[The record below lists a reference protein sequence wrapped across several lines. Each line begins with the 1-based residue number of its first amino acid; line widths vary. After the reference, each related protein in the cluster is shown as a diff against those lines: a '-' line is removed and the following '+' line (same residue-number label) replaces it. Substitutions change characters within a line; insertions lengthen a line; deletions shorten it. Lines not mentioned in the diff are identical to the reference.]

1 MPCFSVALPIC
12 TRKGPHQAAF
22 LKQHISLQP
31 LQASQGESKQSL
43 SLHQQIGGQIVWMP
57 MGWGLRLC
65 MHAELEITHPDSLC
79 LFLRHFSLGKHPA
92 PHLLPVPG
100 LLSGRKGWRESICD
114 VNTASTSA
122 FHKSWSWMHSPI
134 LETMLV
140 LKVHMPPPEHLFSL
154 MALRIVSWVYISE
167 VMWQPENLRF
177 RKSIFLNI
185 LFPGNGSK
193 PWTL

>member
-1 MPCFSVALPIC
+1 MPCFLVDLPIC

-31 LQASQGESKQSL
+31 LQASQGESKESL
-43 SLHQQIGGQIVWMP
+43 SSALADRWADSLDAY
-57 MGWGLRLC
+57 GLRLC
-65 MHAELEITHPDSLC
+65 MRAELEITHPHSLC
-79 LFLRHFSLGKHPA
+79 LFLRHFSLGRHHA
-92 PHLLPVPG
+92 PHLPTVPG

-114 VNTASTSA
+114 LNTALTSA
-122 FHKSWSWMHSPI
+122 LHKSWSWTHSPS

-154 MALRIVSWVYISE
+154 MAFRIVSWVYISE